1 MATST
6 SMTVSGA
13 GDEARRRGNDE
24 GDERSLPSQQPQ
36 PPPPPTGKPAAAGR
50 GGFFTIHKPSQGRT
64 TRLATGGAAALLIG
78 LTVHFLLTQV
88 PAWFFPG
95 DGSGSANTTRTVWNV
110 IVIALAVVGS
120 ALAWRLL
127 NKPDNAEFLIATDS
141 EMKKVNWTSR
151 KQLWGSTKVVI
162 FFMLAIAGLLFV
174 VDLVF
179 HWLFFLIDVLK
190 FKPLGS

>member
-6 SMTVSGA
+6 SITVTGGP
-13 GDEARRRGNDE
+13 GDGARRQDE
-24 GDERSLPSQQPQ
+24 DEEDRSSGQQQPT
-36 PPPPPTGKPAAAGR
+36 PPSGKPAAGARG

-64 TRLATGGAAALLIG
+64 TRLATGAAAALLIG

-95 DGSGSANTTRTVWNV
+95 DGSGTANTTRTVWNV
-110 IVIALAVVGS
+110 IVIVLAVLMS
-120 ALAWRLL
+120 AFAWRLI
-127 NKPDNAEFLIATDS
+127 NKPSNAEFLIATDS

-162 FFMLAIAGLLFV
+162 FFMLAIALMLFV

-179 HWLFFLIDVLK
+179 HWLFYLMDVLK
-190 FKPLGS
+190 FKPFGM